1 LARFSQRSS
10 RVAVSTPAR
19 SAAGDICHIRSAR
32 RVAAPGRTH
41 DTGIGGGAFG
51 EEKTMQNGDFRLP
64 EAIVGAILVL
74 ALLAAGF
81 VATTA
86 SAAPAVDA
94 GGSASARTGSH

>member
-1 LARFSQRSS
+1 
-10 RVAVSTPAR
+10 
-19 SAAGDICHIRSAR
+19 
-32 RVAAPGRTH
+32 
-41 DTGIGGGAFG
+41 
-51 EEKTMQNGDFRLP
+51 MQNGDFRLP